1 MPPVLSPDALQT
13 LHRAVCAALG
23 NDEIVRASRL
33 LQMEDGALVFATN
46 ALLAPALMALR
57 PALYDAIRREL
68 T

>member
-1 MPPVLSPDALQT
+1 MPHLNDEGLET
-13 LHRAVCAALG
+13 LHAALG